1 MKWNWWRFKYEA
13 TEIII
18 KALTLIMLILKIA
31 TPIILIVWL
40 IRNM

>member
-18 KALTLIMLILKIA
+18 KALTLTILILKIA

>member
-1 MKWNWWRFKYEA
+1 MKWNWWRFKHEA
-13 TEIII
+13 TEAII
-18 KALTLIMLILKIA
+18 KALTLTILILKIA